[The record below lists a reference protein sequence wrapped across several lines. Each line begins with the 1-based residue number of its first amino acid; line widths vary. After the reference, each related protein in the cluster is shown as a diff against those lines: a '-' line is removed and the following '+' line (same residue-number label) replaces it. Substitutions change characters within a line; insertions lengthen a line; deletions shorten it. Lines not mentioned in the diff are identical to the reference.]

1 VAELHFL
8 RPEWFVAL
16 PIGAW
21 LLWQLLRGRGE
32 TGGWRNIVEAKLR
45 RYVLLEPEVL
55 RDNRLALVVALL
67 AWLVAVVAMAGP
79 AWERLPVPAFRSDE
93 ALVLAL
99 DLSRSMDA
107 GDVEPSRLA
116 RAKLK
121 LLDLLERRA
130 AGQTA
135 LLVFTT
141 HAFTVTPLTTD
152 TRTISS
158 LVGAIS
164 TDIMPTRGGSLTAG
178 LDKARALLRQTGVQ
192 SGDILLITD
201 SEVADADVS
210 RVRDLAGEGYR
221 TSVLAVGT
229 EQGAPIPQP
238 EGGFVNDSNGQV
250 VIPQVDIGGLRRLA
264 SAGRGRFARLAP
276 DDRDLE
282 ALFPAATAG
291 PLDVALAGGDE
302 QKYQA
307 DVWRDR
313 GVWLALA
320 VLPLLALLF
329 RRGWICGWLLVLL
342 LPMPRAEAFEWSDLW
357 LRRDQRAYAALQ
369 DKQPAR
375 AATLFDNPEW
385 RGAAQFRSGEFEAS
399 AATLSPVD
407 SVEGQYNRGNALAKA
422 GKLEPAIE
430 AYDRALAMNPDHED
444 ARFNRDLLKKFLDDH
459 PQQKEQQQ
467 QQQQQQDQN
476 KGQDDQGKRGD
487 SKDSSGDG
495 EQRDGKQSGE
505 QKGQQSDK
513 GKSGDSQADGDS
525 EEQRQKDGE
534 QQEQNA
540 ANAAQQQ
547 QNGQDSPNKAPG
559 PEDVEKW
566 ASEQAAEQWL
576 RRVPQDPGGLLR
588 RKFLYQYQRMG
599 VDQEGKPVLQNG
611 PERKPW

>member
-1 VAELHFL
+1 VADLHFL

-32 TGGWRNIVEAKLR
+32 TGGWRNVVEAKLR

-67 AWLVAVVAMAGP
+67 AWFVAVVAMAGP

-93 ALVLAL
+93 ALVVAL

-164 TDIMPTRGGSLTAG
+164 TDIMPTRGGSLAAG
-178 LDKARALLRQTGVQ
+178 LDKARALLRQTGVR
-192 SGDILLITD
+192 SGDVLLITD

-210 RVRDLAGEGYR
+210 RVRDMAGEGYR

-264 SAGRGRFARLAP
+264 NAGRGRFARLAP

-282 ALFPAATAG
+282 ALFPAATG
-291 PLDVALAGGDE
+291 GTLDVALAGGDE

-313 GVWLALA
+313 GAWLVLA
-320 VLPLLALLF
+320 VLPLFALLF

-342 LPMPRAEAFEWSDLW
+342 LPAPRAQAFEWNDLW
-357 LRRDQRAYAALQ
+357 LRRDQRAYEALQ

-375 AATLFDNPEW
+375 AATLFENPEW

-407 SVEGQYNRGNALAKA
+407 SADGQYNRGNALAKA

-430 AYDRALAMNPDHED
+430 AYDRALALNPEHED
-444 ARFNRDLLKKFLDDH
+444 ARFNRELLKKFLEDH

-467 QQQQQQDQN
+467 QQQQDQN
-476 KGQDDQGKRGD
+476 DGQDDQGKRGD

-495 EQRDGKQSGE
+495 EQRDDKQAGS
-505 QKGQQSDK
+505 QKGQQGDK

-540 ANAAQQQ
+540 ANAAQQRE
-547 QNGQDSPNKAPG
+547 NGPDSPNKAPG

>member
-8 RPEWFVAL
+8 RPGWFVAL

-45 RYVLLEPEVL
+45 RYVLLEPKAL

-93 ALVLAL
+93 ALVVAL

-164 TDIMPTRGGSLTAG
+164 TDIMPTHGGLLAAG

-229 EQGAPIPQP
+229 EQGAPIPQA

-250 VIPQVDIGGLRRLA
+250 VIPQVDIAGLRRLA

-282 ALFPAATAG
+282 ALFPAATGG

-313 GVWLALA
+313 GAWLVLA

-329 RRGWICGWLLVLL
+329 RRGWICGYLLVVL

-357 LRRDQRAYAALQ
+357 MRRDQRAYQALQ
-369 DKQPAR
+369 EKQPAR

-385 RGAAQFRSGEFEAS
+385 RSAAQFRSGEFEAS

-407 SVEGQYNRGNALAKA
+407 SADGQYNRGNALAKA

-430 AYDRALAMNPDHED
+430 AYDRALAMNPEHED
-444 ARFNRDLLKKFLDDH
+444 ARFNRDLLKKFLEDH

-467 QQQQQQDQN
+467 QQQQQDQN
-476 KGQDDQGKRGD
+476 NGQDNQGKRGD

-495 EQRDGKQSGE
+495 EQRNAKQSGE
-505 QKGQQSDK
+505 QKGQQGDT

-525 EEQRQKDGE
+525 EEQQKARE

-540 ANAAQQQ
+540 ANAAQPQ

-599 VDQEGKPVLQNG
+599 VDQDGKPVLQNG

>member
-1 VAELHFL
+1 MAELHFL

-55 RDNRLALVVALL
+55 RDNRLALIVALL
-67 AWLVAVVAMAGP
+67 TWFVAVVAIAGP

-93 ALVLAL
+93 ALVVAL

-130 AGQTA
+130 AGQTG
-135 LLVFTT
+135 LVVFTT

-164 TDIMPTRGGSLTAG
+164 TDIMPTRGGSLAAG
-178 LDKARALLRQTGVQ
+178 LDKARALLRQTGVR
-192 SGDILLITD
+192 SGDVLLITD
-201 SEVADADVS
+201 SEVTDADVS
-210 RVRDLAGEGYR
+210 RVRDLAGEGYH

-250 VIPQVDIGGLRRLA
+250 VIPQVDIGGLRQLA
-264 SAGRGRFARLAP
+264 TAGRGRFARLAS

-282 ALFPAATAG
+282 ALFPAASGG

-302 QKYQA
+302 QKYEA

-342 LPMPRAEAFEWSDLW
+342 LPMPRAQAFEWSDLW
-357 LRRDQRAYAALQ
+357 LRRDQRAYEALQ

-375 AATLFDNPEW
+375 AATLFENPEW

-407 SVEGQYNRGNALAKA
+407 SADGQYNRGNALAKA

-430 AYDRALAMNPDHED
+430 AYDRALAMNPEHED

-467 QQQQQQDQN
+467 QQQQQDQN
-476 KGQDDQGKRGD
+476 KGQDNQGKSGD
-487 SKDSSGDG
+487 SKDSTGDG

-505 QKGQQSDK
+505 QKGQQGDK

-547 QNGQDSPNKAPG
+547 NGPDSPNKAPG
-559 PEDVEKW
+559 TEDVEKW

-588 RKFLYQYQRMG
+588 RKFLYQYQRLG
-599 VDQEGKPVLQNG
+599 VDQDGKPVLQNG

>member
-1 VAELHFL
+1 MADLHFL

-32 TGGWRNIVEAKLR
+32 TGGWRSIVEAKLR
-45 RYVLLEPEVL
+45 RYVLLEPTAL

-67 AWLVAVVAMAGP
+67 AWLVAVLAMAGP

-93 ALVLAL
+93 ALVVAL

-121 LLDLLERRA
+121 LLDLLEKRA

-164 TDIMPTRGGSLTAG
+164 TDIMPTRGGSLAAG
-178 LDKARALLRQTGVQ
+178 LDKARALLRQTGVR
-192 SGDILLITD
+192 SGDVLLITD
-201 SEVADADVS
+201 SEVADADLS
-210 RVRDLAGEGYR
+210 RVRDMASEGYR
-221 TSVLAVGT
+221 ISVLAVGT
-229 EQGAPIPQP
+229 EQGAPIPQA
-238 EGGFVNDSNGQV
+238 EGGFVNDGNGQV
-250 VIPQVDIGGLRRLA
+250 VIPQVDIGALRRLA
-264 SAGRGRFARLAP
+264 SAGRGRFARLAT

-282 ALFPAATAG
+282 ALFPVDAG
-291 PLDVALAGGDE
+291 GSLEVTLAGGDE

-313 GVWLALA
+313 GAWLALA

-329 RRGWICGWLLVLL
+329 RRGWICGLLLVTL
-342 LPMPRAEAFEWSDLW
+342 LPTPRANAFEWNELW
-357 LRRDQRAYAALQ
+357 LRRDQRAYQALQ
-369 DKQPAR
+369 EKNPGR

-385 RGAAQFRSGEFEAS
+385 RGAAQFRSGEFEKS
-399 AATLSPVD
+399 AATLASID
-407 SVEGQYNRGNALAKA
+407 SADGQYNRGNALAKT

-430 AYDRALAMNPDHED
+430 AYDRALAMNPQHDD
-444 ARFNRDLLKKFLDDH
+444 ARFNRDLLQKYLDEH
-459 PQQKEQQQ
+459 PQQKEQ

-476 KGQDDQGKRGD
+476 KGQDNQGKPGD

-495 EQRDGKQSGE
+495 EQRDEKQSGQ
-505 QKGQQSDK
+505 QKGQQGDK
-513 GKSGDSQADGDS
+513 GKTGDSQANGDS
-525 EEQRQKDGE
+525 EEQSQKDAE

-540 ANAAQQQ
+540 ANAAQQKQ
-547 QNGQDSPNKAPG
+547 DGQDSPSKAPG
-559 PEDVEKW
+559 AEDVAKW

-588 RKFLYQYQRMG
+588 RKFLYQYQRLG
-599 VDQEGKPVLQNG
+599 VDQDGKPVLQNG